1 MKKIRFLI
9 LALVG
14 LLGGVVSASG
24 TTVYVDPVGNGTWLG
39 DNAKISLNVYTDG

>member
-24 TTVYVDPVGNGTWLG
+24 KTVYIQPNAWAN
-39 DNAKISLNVYTDG
+39 DNAILSLWTWTVDS